1 MATIQLTIPDALMV
15 VYQRFQLENG
25 AMWADSYLAQKL
37 KELEDRFE
45 AADIVALRA
54 GTADAAT
61 RARVR
66 SRLGL

>member
-1 MATIQLTIPDALMV
+1 MATIQLTIPDALMA
-15 VYQRFQLENG
+15 VYQRFQQENG

-45 AADIVALRA
+45 AADIAALRA